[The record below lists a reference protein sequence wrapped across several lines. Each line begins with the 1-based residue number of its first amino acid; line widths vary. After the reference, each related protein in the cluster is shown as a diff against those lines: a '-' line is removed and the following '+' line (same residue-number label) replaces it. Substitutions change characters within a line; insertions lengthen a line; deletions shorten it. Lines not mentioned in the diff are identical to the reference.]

1 METIRNS
8 GDMYFELERS
18 GKEYM
23 VEFTYIDEGWGGFY
37 DEDDRDDE
45 QLIRFYVQTKI
56 DGEWVDLEDGSYCT
70 QLNIDTPAN
79 LLEIFAEHLANA
91 ADNISPKR
99 ELEWLT
105 WTTYDELQAI
115 ASDQYHSTIE
125 YWVVFPYNKGRFKLV
140 LMEVEMKEYQVL
152 VTMKVGDSS
161 ADPSVGDPPKW
172 ITKWYDCEYLE
183 AIVLDTA
190 DPMQDFQVK
199 IYVPA
204 LDYGCT
210 VDNYYLRYKPDGTEV
225 PLIN

>member
-105 WTTYDELQAI
+105 LTTYDELQAI
-115 ASDQYHSTIE
+115 ASD
-125 YWVVFPYNKGRFKLV
+125 
-140 LMEVEMKEYQVL
+140 
-152 VTMKVGDSS
+152 
-161 ADPSVGDPPKW
+161 
-172 ITKWYDCEYLE
+172 
-183 AIVLDTA
+183 
-190 DPMQDFQVK
+190 
-199 IYVPA
+199 
-204 LDYGCT
+204 
-210 VDNYYLRYKPDGTEV
+210 
-225 PLIN
+225 